1 MAPVCI
7 HFRTWARV
15 LGAPVQLSLPVFG
28 FQEQR
33 SIYLGLEIPRRPRIW
48 RGFRLVFSKSYRF
61 LKVCLLRS
69 WPQSRLIKHRPTE
82 KSARIDDFFLAWG
95 FQGGISGEWEGS
107 YPVKINSW
115 RGRAKFPSQLP
126 AFWFFFKWQSH
137 TREEMK
143 REIFRLLIRPESPG
157 SVSEPR
163 QGNCRLRS
171 QHCNP
176 RRPCVTGH
184 YISIRNYNHQTTSQ
198 LLFWAHMLL

>member
-1 MAPVCI
+1 MERFQI
-7 HFRTWARV
+7 
-15 LGAPVQLSLPVFG
+15 G
-28 FQEQR
+28 FLQ
-33 SIYLGLEIPRRPRIW
+33 IIPFFKGLFITKLASKQTDQTQTHWKICKNRR
-48 RGFRLVFSKSYRF
+48 
-61 LKVCLLRS
+61 
-69 WPQSRLIKHRPTE
+69 
-82 KSARIDDFFLAWG
+82 FFLAWG

-115 RGRAKFPSQLP
+115 RGGAKFPSQLP
-126 AFWFFFKWQSH
+126 VFWFFFKWQSH

-157 SVSEPR
+157 PVSEPR

-184 YISIRNYNHQTTSQ
+184 YISIRNYNHQTTSR